1 VIREFIYASNF
12 SFCDELQIGI
22 IIFAHDI
29 FVVVTIILPVNVN
42 QIYFV
47 YTSYVLQSV
56 LCWNNDG
63 GVELFGLIFFFFES
77 TETFY
82 HAVTRNRIMIY
93 RFFIFSS

>member
-22 IIFAHDI
+22 IIFADGI

-56 LCWNNDG
+56 LCWNDG
-63 GVELFGLIFFFFES
+63 GVELFGLIFFSLNQPRLF
-77 TETFY
+77 T
-82 HAVTRNRIMIY
+82 MQ
-93 RFFIFSS
+93 